1 MAIKFSAVS
10 NAHALATLK
19 FSKMIQS
26 TKSSIWLQMIAPI
39 IKNVL
44 AVKEKLVYIF
54 ITKKICIMLK
64 NAIINNGKR
73 LIRMMI

>member
-1 MAIKFSAVS
+1 MATKFSAAS
-10 NAHALATLK
+10 NAHALVTLK
-19 FSKMIQS
+19 FSKMILS
-26 TKSSIWLQMIAPI
+26 TKSSIWLQMIALI

-44 AVKEKLVYIF
+44 AAKEKLVYIF

>member
-1 MAIKFSAVS
+1 
-10 NAHALATLK
+10 
-19 FSKMIQS
+19 
-26 TKSSIWLQMIAPI
+26 MIALI

-44 AVKEKLVYIF
+44 APKEKLVYIF

>member
-1 MAIKFSAVS
+1 MATKFSAVS
-10 NAHALATLK
+10 NVHALATLK

-26 TKSSIWLQMIAPI
+26 TKSSIWLQMIALI

-44 AVKEKLVYIF
+44 AAKEKLVYIF

>member
-1 MAIKFSAVS
+1 MATKFSAAS

-26 TKSSIWLQMIAPI
+26 TKSSIWLQMIALI

-44 AVKEKLVYIF
+44 APKEKLVYIF

>member
-1 MAIKFSAVS
+1 MATKFSAVS
-10 NAHALATLK
+10 NAHALVILK

-26 TKSSIWLQMIAPI
+26 TKSSIWLQMIALI

-44 AVKEKLVYIF
+44 VAKEKLVYIF